1 VQINRRH
8 HTEQGGEVD
17 RDSWTSRRALVEAHE
32 WLQRHGAR
40 ASDGAT
46 DQPAPRS
53 SERPVDGTL
62 GLSSSRHPPESSEP
76 ADDGIDAD
84 VESVA
89 RAMALHKLTAR
100 ARTRQELDQALRAK
114 SVPQG
119 VIDALLDRFQ
129 EAGLVDDASFAEN
142 WVSSRQRRRHLS
154 RRLLRRELQAK
165 GVEQSHIDNALDR
178 VDRDAELTSARD
190 LAERKHAAM
199 NGLSREVQ
207 YRRLAGM
214 LSRRGFDAALT
225 TQVLADVLGD

>member
-1 VQINRRH
+1 VQINHRQP
-8 HTEQGGEVD
+8 TEQGGEVD
-17 RDSWTSRRALVEAHE
+17 RDSWTSGRALVDAHE
-32 WLQRHGAR
+32 WLHRHCAR
-40 ASDGAT
+40 ASDGVT

-76 ADDGIDAD
+76 ADDDINAD

-89 RAMALHKLTAR
+89 RAIALHKLTAR

-142 WVSSRQRRRHLS
+142 WVSSRQRRRHFS
-154 RRLLRRELQAK
+154 RRLLRRELEAK

-214 LSRRGFDAALT
+214 LSRRGFDTAIT